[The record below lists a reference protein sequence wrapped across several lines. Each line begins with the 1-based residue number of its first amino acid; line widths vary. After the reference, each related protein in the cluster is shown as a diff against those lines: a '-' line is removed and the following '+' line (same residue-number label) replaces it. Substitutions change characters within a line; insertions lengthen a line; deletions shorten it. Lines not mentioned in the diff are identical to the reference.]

1 MTLLHG
7 STLLTARTAFF
18 ISLRMARHLSSRQ
31 GAGAQ
36 EYGLYF
42 KLLQHSI
49 GGRGP
54 AYAVARDFCN
64 GKPPSCSSQAA
75 REWYRLRRRQDAFSR
90 GVPLF
95 GRWKNSFFSVNA
107 FLMGNSINRFLRF
120 VNGSC
125 RLLSR
130 FTAFYRRTSSSSAAA
145 STMTAAPASAS
156 ARRPRKPQL
165 TAASGSPAFRA
176 VATSTSLSP
185 T

>member
-7 STLLTARTAFF
+7 STLLT
-18 ISLRMARHLSSRQ
+18 
-31 GAGAQ
+31 
-36 EYGLYF
+36 
-42 KLLQHSI
+42 
-49 GGRGP
+49 

-75 REWYRLRRRQDAFSR
+75 REWYKLRRRQDAFSR

-120 VNGSC
+120 VNRSC
-125 RLLSR
+125 RVLPQNLQQLR
-130 FTAFYRRTSSSSAAA
+130 RRIHDDRRAGLCQRLTAPK
-145 STMTAAPASAS
+145 APAH
-156 ARRPRKPQL
+156 RRQRQSRVTGRGHVHL
-165 TAASGSPAFRA
+165 A
-176 VATSTSLSP
+176 SP

>member
-54 AYAVARDFCN
+54 AYAVARDLCN
-64 GKPPSCSSQAA
+64 GRSPSCSSQAA

-125 RLLSR
+125 RVLSR
-130 FTAFYRRTSSSSAAA
+130 FTAEPP
-145 STMTAAPASAS
+145 AAPPP
-156 ARRPRKPQL
+156 RPR
-165 TAASGSPAFRA
+165 
-176 VATSTSLSP
+176 
-185 T
+185 

>member
-7 STLLTARTAFF
+7 STLLT
-18 ISLRMARHLSSRQ
+18 
-31 GAGAQ
+31 
-36 EYGLYF
+36 
-42 KLLQHSI
+42 
-49 GGRGP
+49 

-125 RLLSR
+125 RV
-130 FTAFYRRTSSSSAAA
+130 FTAFYRRTSSSSAAV

>member
-7 STLLTARTAFF
+7 STLLT
-18 ISLRMARHLSSRQ
+18 
-31 GAGAQ
+31 
-36 EYGLYF
+36 
-42 KLLQHSI
+42 
-49 GGRGP
+49 

-75 REWYRLRRRQDAFSR
+75 RERYRLRRRQDAFSR

-120 VNGSC
+120 VNGS
-125 RLLSR
+125 
-130 FTAFYRRTSSSSAAA
+130 AGFYCSSASSSAAV

-156 ARRPRKPQL
+156 ARWPRKPQL

>member
-7 STLLTARTAFF
+7 STLLTA
-18 ISLRMARHLSSRQ
+18 
-31 GAGAQ
+31 
-36 EYGLYF
+36 
-42 KLLQHSI
+42 
-49 GGRGP
+49 
-54 AYAVARDFCN
+54 YAVARDFCN
-64 GKPPSCSSQAA
+64 GKFPSCSSQAA

-107 FLMGNSINRFLRF
+107 FFLMGNSINRFLRF
-120 VNGSC
+120 VNGS
-125 RLLSR
+125 
-130 FTAFYRRTSSSSAAA
+130 AGFYCSSASSSAAV

>member
-31 GAGAQ
+31 DAGAQ

-42 KLLQHSI
+42 KLLQRSI

-54 AYAVARDFCN
+54 AYAVAFDPCN
-64 GKPPSCSSQAA
+64 GRSPSCSSQAA
-75 REWYRLRRRQDAFSR
+75 REWYGLRRGQDAFSR

-107 FLMGNSINRFLRF
+107 FLMATSINPFAPF
-120 VNGSC
+120 VNGG
-125 RLLSR
+125 
-130 FTAFYRRTSSSSAAA
+130 FIGVFP
-145 STMTAAPASAS
+145 AAPPPCRRWSPRPPPSAS
-156 ARRPRKPQL
+156 GGCGTP
-165 TAASGSPAFRA
+165 S
-176 VATSTSLSP
+176 
-185 T
+185 

>member
-54 AYAVARDFCN
+54 AYAVARDLCN
-64 GKPPSCSSQAA
+64 GRSPSCSSQAA

-95 GRWKNSFFSVNA
+95 GRWKNSFFSVSA

-125 RLLSR
+125 RVLSR
-130 FTAFYRRTSSSSAAA
+130 FIAFYRRTSSSSAAA